1 MAESLKRKRG
11 GIRQRLDGFA
21 ESTKPALE
29 SGLANFLL
37 EQFAWGY
44 MSPQLVQQI
53 ALLAVKDIN
62 NVVSTGGYLKDLEQL
77 SRIGGQGGLA
87 NNMRRD
93 LK

>member
-1 MAESLKRKRG
+1 MIHDYFTKNTYYLSSHSLAESLKRRRG
-11 GIRQRLDGFA
+11 GIRQRLDDFA
-21 ESTKPALE
+21 ESTKPALD

-62 NVVSTGGYLKDLEQL
+62 NVVSTGD
-77 SRIGGQGGLA
+77 I
-87 NNMRRD
+87 
-93 LK
+93 